1 MKSHRK
7 KTEPKG
13 KAPVWEYETGV
24 AGMVRHIASG
34 NFYSRFQL
42 HGKRTMKAL
51 KTDVFSVAKERHL
64 RKMAD
69 IEAERM
75 TGVALEKGKGKMGD
89 LIAEALKAHKGDT
102 SLTEKS
108 KVCFQSSVDR
118 LLKQWPAC
126 FGADLRLAKYEQ
138 ITNERVERFANFLHG
153 EAQWRRNKAHADTCG
168 YGAVTVNVTLEALH
182 RIMRF
187 AKARN
192 YVATVPFELKGELGQ
207 KDIRK
212 AEPKKKIEFPSGE
225 KIAEVFRQLRT
236 VSRAPNAQP
245 ELIAYLQ
252 GRADESADFAEF
264 MAYSGARQ
272 QEAAAWVWEDEAE
285 GSICIR
291 GTKTEGSRDRDVP
304 KIAAMSDLLARM
316 KARRKAS
323 GRKLTGKAFSI
334 SQCREALESAC
345 KRAGVPRWTH
355 HTLRHLFATKCIEAG
370 VDIQTVSRWLG
381 HSDGGALAMKTYGHL
396 RQEHSQAQ
404 AAKVSFGSGVGR
416 A

>member
-1 MKSHRK
+1 MKTHQKRQKS
-7 KTEPKG
+7 KG

-24 AGMVRHIASG
+24 AGMVRHLASG
-34 NFYSRFQL
+34 NYYSRFQL

-64 RKMAD
+64 RKMANV
-69 IEAERM
+69 EAERM
-75 TGVALEKGKGKMGD
+75 TGAVLEKGKGKVGD
-89 LIAEALKAHKGDT
+89 LIVEALNAHKGDT
-102 SLTEKS
+102 SLTKKS
-108 KVCFQSSVDR
+108 KACFQASVDR
-118 LLKQWPAC
+118 LLEQWPAC

-138 ITNERVERFANFLHG
+138 ITNERVERFANFLHS
-153 EAQWRRNKAHADTCG
+153 EARWRRNKARAESCG
-168 YGAVTVNVTLEALH
+168 YGAVTVNVTLEVLH

-187 AKARN
+187 AKARH
-192 YVATVPFELKGELGQ
+192 YITTVPFELKGELGQ

-212 AEPKKKIEFPSGE
+212 PEPKKKIVFPAGE
-225 KIAEVFRQLRT
+225 KITEVFKQLRT
-236 VSRAPNAQP
+236 ISRTPNAQP

-272 QEAAAWVWEDEAE
+272 KEAATWVWEDEVE
-285 GSICIR
+285 NSICIR

-304 KIAAMSDLLARM
+304 KIAAMTDLLARM
-316 KARRKAS
+316 KARRNAS

-334 SQCREALESAC
+334 SECRVALASAC

-404 AAKVSFGSGVGR
+404 AAKVSFEKGASH